1 MSDEGKAKGA
11 HVILGPCINM
21 QRGPLGGRG
30 FESISEDPV
39 LSGLSAA
46 ALTAGIQSE
55 GLVACIKHFVCNDQ
69 EHQRNTYDAL
79 ITERA
84 LREIYLRPFQLVARD
99 SKPGCF
105 MTSYNKVNGV
115 HASENKKLLQTTLR
129 DEWGFDGVVMSDWY
143 CLILHESFYE

>member
-11 HVILGPCINM
+11 HVILGPCVNM

-39 LSGLSAA
+39 LSGLAAA
-46 ALTAGIQSE
+46 ALTAGLQSE

-79 ITERA
+79 VTERA
-84 LREIYLRPFQLVARD
+84 LREIYLKPFQLVARD
-99 SKPGCF
+99 SQPGAL

-115 HASENKKLLQTTLR
+115 HASESKDLIQSTLR
-129 DEWGFDGVVMSDWY
+129 DEWEFDGVVISDWY
-143 CLILHESFYE
+143 SLPDSSKL